1 MAHNYFKNGTQLPPS
16 SATTII
22 PRQKKND
29 MGLAHDFNYA
39 EMAIYL
45 SEKYRKE
52 EMCEAHNSIFVG
64 HNATQKTYP
73 KISTSYY

>member
-1 MAHNYFKNGTQLPPS
+1 
-16 SATTII
+16 
-22 PRQKKND
+22 